1 MQRSPGF
8 LPLRGLHPGL
18 FCIALSALK
27 KMHLELW
34 IHAVIDANLQSDE
47 EFRRF
52 AGQDSFR
59 FPSRTGVETY
69 QLYKLRQTIR
79 TCLKDSAFY
88 RELFGNALALPENI
102 RDLTRLPFT
111 EPRHLSE
118 NPYRFLCTSQAQIAR
133 PYTFITSG
141 TTGPK
146 KKIFWTQN
154 DLDRITDFMAAGI
167 GTVANPGDSVL
178 ILLPDGR
185 PNSQSD
191 LLRQGVLKLGA
202 KPFVANVDLTALE
215 LLEAIEESRCRIIFG
230 YTRKIF
236 RLSKELE
243 RHQNLRVRGVEV
255 LFLAAEYL
263 PGAMRQEL
271 KRLWNCDI
279 RTHYGL
285 TEMGLGVAVECEA
298 HDGLHFNE
306 ADLLLEIV
314 HPETGAPVPAGE
326 EGELVFTTLTREAM
340 PLIRYRTHDLSR
352 RVSDSCIC
360 GAASL
365 LKIDTVK
372 KRLEAIATIGDG
384 DEIYPALF
392 DDVLFEIP
400 GVVDYQVIATKAVGE
415 AGEFGMDRLDF
426 KVEMVPDQAG
436 GISEIRRKLLSAP
449 IIAKNLSAQKMLEPG
464 IELVAWGGLQS
475 VGRAKKMLIDRR

>member
-1 MQRSPGF
+1 
-8 LPLRGLHPGL
+8 
-18 FCIALSALK
+18 
-27 KMHLELW
+27 MHLESW
-34 IHAVIDANLQSDE
+34 IHAVINANLKSDE

-52 AGQDSFR
+52 AGKDFLR
-59 FPSRTGVETY
+59 FPSRTDVETY
-69 QLYKLRQTIR
+69 QLYRLRQTIR
-79 TCLKDSAFY
+79 GCLENSAFY
-88 RELFGNALALPENI
+88 RELFGNATELPDTMRRLSDI
-102 RDLTRLPFT
+102 ARLPFT

-118 NPYRFLCTSQAQIAR
+118 NPYRFLCTSQAHIAR

-154 DLDRITDFMAAGI
+154 DLDRITGFMAAGI

-185 PNSQSD
+185 PNSQAD

-202 KPFVANVDLTALE
+202 KPFIANADLTAPE
-215 LLEAIEESRCRIIFG
+215 FLEAIEESRCRVIFG

-243 RHQNLRVRGVEV
+243 RQRNLRASGVEV

-271 KRLWNCDI
+271 KRIWNCDI

-298 HDGLHFNE
+298 QDGFHFNE
-306 ADLLLEIV
+306 ADLVLEIV
-314 HPETGAPVPAGE
+314 HPETGSPVPAGE

-352 RVSDSCIC
+352 LIREPCAC

-372 KRLEAIATIGDG
+372 KRLESIATIGDG

-400 GVVDYQVIATKAVGE
+400 GLVDYQVIAKKEGGV
-415 AGEFGMDRLDF
+415 DRLDF
-426 KVEMVPDQAG
+426 KVEMVPDQTG
-436 GISEIRRKLLSAP
+436 GISEIRRKLLPFP

-475 VGRAKKMLIDRR
+475 VGRAKKMILDHR

>member
-1 MQRSPGF
+1 
-8 LPLRGLHPGL
+8 
-18 FCIALSALK
+18 
-27 KMHLELW
+27 MHLESW
-34 IHAVIDANLQSDE
+34 IHAVIDANLKSDE

-52 AGQDSFR
+52 AGKDFLR
-59 FPSRTGVETY
+59 FPTRTDVETY
-69 QLYKLRQTIR
+69 QLYRLRQTIR

-88 RELFGNALALPENI
+88 RELFGNASALPETI
-102 RDLTRLPFT
+102 RELRDFAGLPFT

-154 DLDRITDFMAAGI
+154 DLDRITGFMAAGI

-178 ILLPDGR
+178 ILLPDGK
-185 PNSQSD
+185 PNSQAD

-202 KPFVANVDLTALE
+202 KPFVANADLTAPE
-215 LLEAIEESRCRIIFG
+215 LLEAIEESRCRVIFG

-243 RHQNLRVRGVEV
+243 RRENLSARGVEI

-263 PGAMRQEL
+263 PVAMRQEL
-271 KRLWNCDI
+271 KRIWNCDI

-298 HDGLHFNE
+298 QDGFHFNE
-306 ADLLLEIV
+306 ADLVLEIV

-352 RVSDSCIC
+352 LISEPCTC

-372 KRLEAIATIGDG
+372 KRLESIATIGDN

-400 GVVDYQVIATKAVGE
+400 GLVDYQVIAKKEG
-415 AGEFGMDRLDF
+415 GMDRLDF
-426 KVEMVPDQAG
+426 KVEMAPDQTG
-436 GISEIRRKLLSAP
+436 GISEIRRKLLSSP
-449 IIAKNLSAQKMLEPG
+449 IIVKNLSAQYMLEPG

-475 VGRAKKMLIDRR
+475 VGRTKKMIIDHRSEI